1 MQLPLDLHPKYWLQL
16 RKELEALPARG
27 ESMLIDMLYES
38 IDDMTCSLPTGNLL
52 HDIYEFQ
59 CRHGLIPEELAS
71 ARQLQKYKGGAGIA
85 KRINSLGIEATREDY
100 KIYVNRKIKNYS
112 VGKNAN
118 N

>member
-1 MQLPLDLHPKYWLQL
+1 MKLPLDLHPKYWLKL
-16 RKELEALPARG
+16 RKELETLPARG

-38 IDDMTCSLPTGNLL
+38 VDDMTCSLPTGNLL

-85 KRINSLGIEATREDY
+85 KRINSLGIEETRRQYNE
-100 KIYVNRKIKNYS
+100 YVQRKL
-112 VGKNAN
+112 AN
-118 N
+118 F

>member
-1 MQLPLDLHPKYWLQL
+1 MKLTLDLHPKYWVQL
-16 RKELEALPARG
+16 RKELESLPARG
-27 ESMLIDMLYES
+27 QSMLIDMLYES

>member
-1 MQLPLDLHPKYWLQL
+1 MKLTLDLHPKYWLQL

-100 KIYVNRKIKNYS
+100 KIYVNRKIQNYS
-112 VGKNAN
+112 VGAKK
-118 N
+118 

>member
-1 MQLPLDLHPKYWLQL
+1 MKLTLDLHPKYWLKL
-16 RKELEALPARG
+16 RKELEVLPARG
-27 ESMLIDMLYES
+27 ESMLLDMLYES

-85 KRINSLGIEATREDY
+85 KRINSVGIEATREDY
-100 KIYVNRKIKNYS
+100 KIYVNRKIQNYF
-112 VGKNAN
+112 VGAKQ
-118 N
+118 

>member
-1 MQLPLDLHPKYWLQL
+1 MKLTLDLHPKYWLQL

-85 KRINSLGIEATREDY
+85 KRINSVGIEATREDY
-100 KIYVNRKIKNYS
+100 KIYVNRKIQNYS
-112 VGKNAN
+112 VGTRK
-118 N
+118 

>member
-1 MQLPLDLHPKYWLQL
+1 MKLPLDLHPKYWLQL

-85 KRINSLGIEATREDY
+85 KRINSVGIEATREDY
-100 KIYVNRKIKNYS
+100 KTYVNRKIQNYS
-112 VGKNAN
+112 VGTKK
-118 N
+118 

>member
-1 MQLPLDLHPKYWLQL
+1 MKLTLDLHPKYWLQL

-71 ARQLQKYKGGAGIA
+71 GRQLQKYKGGPGIA
-85 KRINSLGIEATREDY
+85 KRINSYGIEATREDY
-100 KIYVNRKIKNYS
+100 KIYVNRKIQNYS
-112 VGKNAN
+112 VGTRK
-118 N
+118 

>member
-1 MQLPLDLHPKYWLQL
+1 MKLTLDLHPKYWLKL
-16 RKELEALPARG
+16 RKELEVLPARG
-27 ESMLIDMLYES
+27 ESMLLDMLYES

-85 KRINSLGIEATREDY
+85 KRINSVGIEATREDY
-100 KIYVNRKIKNYS
+100 KIYVNRKIQNYF
-112 VGKNAN
+112 VGAEQ
-118 N
+118 

>member
-1 MQLPLDLHPKYWLQL
+1 
-16 RKELEALPARG
+16 
-27 ESMLIDMLYES
+27 MLIDMLYES

-100 KIYVNRKIKNYS
+100 QIYVNRKIKNYS

>member
-1 MQLPLDLHPKYWLQL
+1 MKLTLDLHPKYWLQL

-71 ARQLQKYKGGAGIA
+71 GRQLQNYKGGPGIA
-85 KRINSLGIEATREDY
+85 KRINSYGIEATREDY
-100 KIYVNRKIKNYS
+100 KIYVNRKIQNYS
-112 VGKNAN
+112 VGTRK
-118 N
+118 

>member
-1 MQLPLDLHPKYWLQL
+1 MKLTLDLHPKYWLQL

-71 ARQLQKYKGGAGIA
+71 ARQLQKYKGGPGIA
-85 KRINSLGIEATREDY
+85 KRINSYGIEATREEY

-112 VGKNAN
+112 VGAEQ
-118 N
+118 